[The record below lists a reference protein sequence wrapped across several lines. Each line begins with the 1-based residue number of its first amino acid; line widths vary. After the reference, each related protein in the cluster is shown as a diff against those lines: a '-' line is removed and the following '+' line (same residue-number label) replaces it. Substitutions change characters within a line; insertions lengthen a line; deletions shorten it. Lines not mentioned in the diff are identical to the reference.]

1 MGHGAFSGEPVA
13 VWLTEQEPD
22 RHMQLTADF
31 WFDDPNGKRWHA
43 PAKMRTDGAS
53 IPPQLWWLVGSP
65 YTGDYRRAALVHDQA
80 CVDSNGD
87 RKKRRE
93 ADRMFYHACRAG
105 GCSVRDAT
113 VLYVGVRVG
122 ALMDRFP
129 KAKSSTEALRPHLM
143 RSEGPVE
150 QIFRETS
157 EQVLQPGEVD
167 DVDEIENRT
176 DAALTQRLGIGAISN

>member
-1 MGHGAFSGEPVA
+1 
-13 VWLTEQEPD
+13 
-22 RHMQLTADF
+22 
-31 WFDDPNGKRWHA
+31 
-43 PAKMRTDGAS
+43 
-53 IPPQLWWLVGSP
+53 
-65 YTGDYRRAALVHDQA
+65 
-80 CVDSNGD
+80 
-87 RKKRRE
+87 
-93 ADRMFYHACRAG
+93 MFYHACRAG
-105 GCSVRDAT
+105 GCSVWDAT

-176 DAALTQRLGIGAISN
+176 DAALTQRLGIGAITN